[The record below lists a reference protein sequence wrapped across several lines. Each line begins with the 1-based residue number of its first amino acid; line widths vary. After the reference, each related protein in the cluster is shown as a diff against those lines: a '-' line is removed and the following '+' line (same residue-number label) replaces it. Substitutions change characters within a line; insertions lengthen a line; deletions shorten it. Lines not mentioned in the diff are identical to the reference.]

1 MASNWKSLRAG
12 EERAEALLNTSEPD
26 GHNNG
31 KAEVDDTNGA
41 HAFLQLK
48 EEHNQGKAKLKPLKE
63 RLAETEA
70 KAQALRKKLKRSH

>member
-31 KAEVDDTNGA
+31 KVEVDETNTA
-41 HAFLQLK
+41 HSFLQLK
-48 EEHNQGKAKLKPLKE
+48 EEHDQGKTKLKPLKE